1 MRGPLLARQSGR
13 SEDRQAIC
21 PGANHSW
28 DVGPAVAVRR
38 FVADT
43 KSRTGITVPER
54 KTCANAPTVGV
65 RASATRRRGCQP
77 CCTVEDRLHIP
88 LLMHIQRTMLYE
100 RRRTL
105 SGSPLRHN
113 NHTLADKDTS
123 GALTTLIRR
132 VKTPLTTQLFD
143 KRRHRLAVTVPS

>member
-21 PGANHSW
+21 QVPTTHGMS
-28 DVGPAVAVRR
+28 DRQLL

-54 KTCANAPTVGV
+54 KTCANAPAAGV
-65 RASATRRRGCQP
+65 RPSATRRRGCQL

-88 LLMHIQRTMLYE
+88 LLMHTQRALLYE
-100 RRRTL
+100 RCWTL

-113 NHTLADKDTS
+113 NHTLADKDAA
-123 GALTTLIRR
+123 GALTTLIPP
-132 VKTPLTTQLFD
+132 VKTPLATQLFH
-143 KRRHRLAVTVPS
+143 KRRHRLAVTVPG